1 MSMPDDT
8 SIELTSFQTENIY
21 RQKILTFID
30 ITYISQLNF
39 PNFFVLFKKCI

>member
-30 ITYISQLNF
+30 ITTLPIN
-39 PNFFVLFKKCI
+39 PINR